1 MKKIK
6 DILLDVFG
14 IQESKIDDGKG
25 LEDLGFDS
33 ISTIELQAEI
43 ERAFNLQAGSLKLHP
58 NDNLDSILKSVQE
71 VEKNA

>member
-14 IQESKIDDGKG
+14 IQESEIDDGKG

-43 ERAFNLQAGSLKLHP
+43 ERAFNLQAGSLKPHP

>member
-14 IQESKIDDGKG
+14 IQESEIDDGKG